1 MTTKAYI
8 NYRGEKIEVKVLST
22 FRGADGIM
30 ANVEAVTGY
39 PFYSYDVQSQGETH
53 GAWNCNGYRVRAD
66 FVMVEDVHPVD
77 EAQEIERWLDSLT
90 PSQRDFVTW
99 VASDDEVDTGLNT
112 GQVYRPA
119 SNDGDIPF

>member
-22 FRGADGIM
+22 FRGPDGIM

-77 EAQEIERWLDSLT
+77 EAYELEHKEWLDYQST
-90 PSQRDFVTW
+90 IVN
-99 VASDDEVDTGLNT
+99 E
-112 GQVYRPA
+112 VYRPA

>member
-1 MTTKAYI
+1 MYNGYTKSI
-8 NYRGEKIEVKVLST
+8 SIEEKIENLIAQIPQEY
-22 FRGADGIM
+22 RARACRECYGADDFELER
-30 ANVEAVTGY
+30 NLT
-39 PFYSYDVQSQGETH
+39 SYVLFRKWET
-53 GAWNCNGYRVRAD
+53 YT
-66 FVMVEDVHPVD
+66 HPVD

-99 VASDDEVDTGLNT
+99 VVSDDEVDTGLNT